1 MITELSTQNFKS
13 WENTGQLQLAPLT
26 GFFGANSSGKTSIFQ
41 TLLMLKQTAERPPD
55 WNGVIDFGDEGSV
68 VNLSNFNEVIHRHKT
83 GLSLDISV
91 SWQLPEKLIIGGG
104 ITPGGAPPRPP
115 RSSNRLEIG
124 ALSFSTTIIS
134 AVDNSVAVDGFGY
147 MSDGYEFFGIVRDS
161 DSQYKL
167 ICPPNQ
173 RLQGAFSSIPF
184 RCYGIRDG
192 SAKVPDTP
200 FLSFERAFKDLFSRL
215 HHLSPLREPPRHHYA
230 YGGEHPKGVGR
241 YGEQAIAALLSGRI
255 QLLSTDEQILKWL
268 QRLELIDSYRLQA
281 DPDGE
286 KDYEFRLKQYK
297 DGPEV
302 RLTDIGL
309 GVFQILPTLALCY
322 YVPEGSILILEQ
334 PEAHLHPKAQ
344 ADLTDVLIDVVKNR
358 NIQIILETH
367 SEYLLSRLQRRIAE
381 EEIPASDTALYF
393 CQVKDG
399 TSEIERLD
407 MDEYGNITNWPQNF
421 FGDEMSDWGAKS
433 KAEMEQR
440 KANE

>member
-1 MITELSTQNFKS
+1 MITELSAQNFKS
-13 WENTGQLQLAPLT
+13 WENTGQLQIAPLT
-26 GFFGANSSGKTSIFQ
+26 AFLGVNSSGKTSIFQ

-55 WNGVIDFGDEGSV
+55 WNGTIDFGDEESV
-68 VNLSNFNEVIHRHKT
+68 VNLSSFNEVIHRHKS
-83 GLSLDISV
+83 GLSLDLSV
-91 SWQLPEKLIIGGG
+91 SWQLPEKLIIGRGS
-104 ITPGGAPPRPP
+104 TPGQALPRPS
-115 RSSNRLEIG
+115 RSPNRLEIG
-124 ALSFSTTIIS
+124 ALSFSTTIIGT
-134 AVDNSVAVDGFGY
+134 VNDSVVVDGFGY

-167 ICPPNQ
+167 ICPLSH
-173 RLQGAFSSIPF
+173 RSQGALSSFPF

-192 SAKVPDTP
+192 STKVPDTP
-200 FLSFERAFKDLFSRL
+200 FLSFERAFKDLFSRI

-230 YGGEHPKGVGR
+230 YGGEHPKGVGQ
-241 YGEQAIAALLSGRI
+241 YGEQAVAALLSGRI
-255 QLLSTDEQILKWL
+255 QLLSIDEQILKWL
-268 QRLELIDSYRLQA
+268 QRLELIDSYYLQA

-367 SEYLLSRLQRRIAE
+367 SEHLLRRLQRCIAE
-381 EEIPASDTALYF
+381 EEISAADTALYF
-393 CQVKDG
+393 CQVNDG
-399 TSEIERLD
+399 TSEIERLN

-440 KANE
+440 KINE

>member
-1 MITELSTQNFKS
+1 MITELSAQNFKS
-13 WENTGQLQLAPLT
+13 WENTGKLQIAPLT

-41 TLLMLKQTAERPPD
+41 TLLMLKQTAERPPEWD
-55 WNGVIDFGDEGSV
+55 GAIDFGDEGSV
-68 VNLSNFNEVIHRHKT
+68 VNLCSFNEVIHQHKS

-91 SWQLPEKLIIGGG
+91 SWQLPEKLIIGAR
-104 ITPGGAPPRPP
+104 GAAGQALPRTP
-115 RSSNRLEIG
+115 RSSNRLEVG
-124 ALSFSTTIIS
+124 ALSFSTTIVS
-134 AVDNSVAVDGFGY
+134 AGADSVVVDGFGY

-167 ICPPNQ
+167 ICPPNF
-173 RLQGAFSSIPF
+173 RAQGAFSSIPF

-192 SAKVPDTP
+192 SARVPDTP
-200 FLSFERAFKDLFSRL
+200 FLSFERAFKNLFSRI

-230 YGGEHPKGVGR
+230 YGGEHPKGVGQ

-255 QLLSTDEQILKWL
+255 QLLSIDEQILKWL

-344 ADLTDVLIDVVKNR
+344 ADLVDVFIDVVKNR

-367 SEYLLSRLQRRIAE
+367 SEHLLRRLQRRIAE
-381 EEIPASDTALYF
+381 EEIPATDTALYF
-393 CQVKDG
+393 CQVNHG

-407 MDEYGNITNWPQNF
+407 MDEYGNITNWPQDF
-421 FGDEMSDWGAKS
+421 FGDVTGELIK
-433 KAEMEQR
+433 KTKVEMEQR